1 MTKRECFSTSC
12 CHARSPS
19 GPCRFAAYLTLLR
32 PETTACSFFATYYG
46 YMFELSGCRLPATGH
61 FAVSR
66 LLAEPAVDGII
77 SPYQYE
83 DSVRFPGGALL
94 AHGVLDSPSLRNKL
108 YIVED
113 DSRTALCFK
122 RATRNESIADAW
134 CLGMRQD
141 SFNATRNLLLRNL
154 LTTSVHFAGSCES
167 LNVHARPSILE
178 AFRG

>member
-1 MTKRECFSTSC
+1 
-12 CHARSPS
+12 
-19 GPCRFAAYLTLLR
+19 
-32 PETTACSFFATYYG
+32 
-46 YMFELSGCRLPATGH
+46 MFELSGCRLPATGH